1 MLIPLPV
8 PASVY
13 GLVLML
19 AALITGVLKLGQ
31 VRETATFL
39 IEIMPVMFIPAGVG
53 LMESWS
59 SLQPVWLPVILIT
72 IVTTVLV
79 MVVTGKVTQAMIGKE
94 KKDEEFLT
102 DSVFFGAV
110 LSFLAYEI
118 GLLLKKRFKLALLNP
133 CSSGSS
139 VSWSP
144 GGAPCRL

>member
-1 MLIPLPV
+1 MKFLKQFSIILLISFLGEILHMLIPLPV

-19 AALITGVLKLGQ
+19 GALITGILKLGQ

-72 IVTTVLV
+72 IVTTILV
-79 MVVTGKVTQAMIGKE
+79 MAVTGKVTQAMIRKE
-94 KKDEEFLT
+94 KKDE
-102 DSVFFGAV
+102 
-110 LSFLAYEI
+110 
-118 GLLLKKRFKLALLNP
+118 R
-133 CSSGSS
+133 
-139 VSWSP
+139 VS
-144 GGAPCRL
+144 R

>member
-1 MLIPLPV
+1 MKFLKQFSIILFISFLGEILHMLIPLPV

-19 AALITGVLKLGQ
+19 GALITGVLKLGQ

-59 SLQPVWLPVILIT
+59 ALQPVWLPVILIT

-79 MVVTGKVTQAMIGKE
+79 MAVTGKVTQAMIGKE
-94 KKDEEFLT
+94 KKDE
-102 DSVFFGAV
+102 
-110 LSFLAYEI
+110 
-118 GLLLKKRFKLALLNP
+118 R
-133 CSSGSS
+133 
-139 VSWSP
+139 VSH
-144 GGAPCRL
+144 

>member
-1 MLIPLPV
+1 MKFLKQFSIILFISFLGEILHMLIPLPV

-19 AALITGVLKLGQ
+19 GALITGVSKLGQ

-94 KKDEEFLT
+94 KKDE
-102 DSVFFGAV
+102 
-110 LSFLAYEI
+110 
-118 GLLLKKRFKLALLNP
+118 R
-133 CSSGSS
+133 
-139 VSWSP
+139 VSH
-144 GGAPCRL
+144 